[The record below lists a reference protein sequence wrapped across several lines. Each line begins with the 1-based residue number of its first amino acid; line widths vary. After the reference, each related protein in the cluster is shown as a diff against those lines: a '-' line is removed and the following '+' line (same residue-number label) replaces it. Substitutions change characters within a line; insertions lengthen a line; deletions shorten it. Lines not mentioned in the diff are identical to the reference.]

1 MDRKF
6 IYMIVILLSITLVIA
21 DYYMNRSLESV
32 EYLNLIDE
40 ENVSN
45 GLSVDDTNLEAYLE
59 EATPLV
65 TLTITNKQSD
75 NNKLEYEYTIK
86 IDTVSGAHKYIKADG
101 TDDYQVF
108 AANGE
113 TIMTLKSNETITF
126 TDIPVNSN
134 YTITQKEVGN
144 YKVYINDAETSTI
157 TGVISKDSSI
167 TFNNVS
173 NTLPAPVE
181 PEPEPEEPTKPTP
194 DEPSSEKENPTTSDY
209 IVPAFIA
216 LGILSTLL
224 IISLRLKVK
233 RFD

>member
-1 MDRKF
+1 
-6 IYMIVILLSITLVIA
+6 
-21 DYYMNRSLESV
+21 
-32 EYLNLIDE
+32 
-40 ENVSN
+40 
-45 GLSVDDTNLEAYLE
+45 
-59 EATPLV
+59 
-65 TLTITNKQSD
+65 
-75 NNKLEYEYTIK
+75 
-86 IDTVSGAHKYIKADG
+86 
-101 TDDYQVF
+101 
-108 AANGE
+108 
-113 TIMTLKSNETITF
+113 MTLKSNETITF